1 MDLTFFES
9 QLYFTTHLQGE
20 YHVGEDSFFCDIEET
35 RYQANDEPNITINTD
50 VIDVGEDIDKCDRR
64 DDKDQS
70 DMNDKNSEIEPEL

>member
-1 MDLTFFES
+1 MKIHFFF
-9 QLYFTTHLQGE
+9 Y
-20 YHVGEDSFFCDIEET
+20 IEET